1 MESPIR
7 AYDPRYRRYL
17 SHLDGAGYSN
27 GVGNDDEAR
36 AFLIARELIA
46 EHGDD
51 VAAFLQAK
59 IDALM
64 ASGDLEQLSAWASF
78 ETPSS

>member
-1 MESPIR
+1 M
-7 AYDPRYRRYL
+7 
-17 SHLDGAGYSN
+17 N
-27 GVGNDDEAR
+27 NDDDAR

-51 VAAFLQAK
+51 VAAFLQTR

-64 ASGDLEQLSAWASF
+64 ASGDIEQLSAWHVIRNAVALTLESD
-78 ETPSS
+78 TTLH

>member
-1 MESPIR
+1 M
-7 AYDPRYRRYL
+7 AD
-17 SHLDGAGYSN
+17 AGYFVEVN
-27 GVGNDDEAR
+27 NDDDAR

-51 VAAFLQAK
+51 VVAFLQTK

-64 ASGDLEQLSAWASF
+64 ASGDIEQLSAWHIIRNAVALTLGSP
-78 ETPSS
+78 TTLH